1 MLNGITNMV
10 LTMWFILIVG
20 AITTGLLALVP
31 KRYWDRYLSRFQ
43 PYEKDGD
50 PIATCKRCEHYTLM
64 SKKNP
69 SICTWCQAYEEL
81 QNEREDEQRRK
92 HLERVRQERQAQKRA
107 FYEAVELTNKM
118 AEYAK
123 KRKRQR

>member
-43 PYEKDGD
+43 PYERDGD
-50 PIATCKRCEHYTLM
+50 PIATCKRCNRYAQV
-64 SKKNP
+64 SGKNP
-69 SICTWCQAYEEL
+69 NICTWCQSYEEY
-81 QNEREDEQRRK
+81 QDAVEDEQRRK
-92 HLERVRQERQAQKRA
+92 HLERVRQE
-107 FYEAVELTNKM
+107 ELTRKM

-123 KRKRQR
+123 KRKGKR